1 MSQSPIAA
9 FFFLL
14 ILLPLSAGQS
24 YGQRDND
31 PLMPGSTYE
40 VTGQVRSADNRTIE
54 NVTVR
59 LESLSGALV
68 DQGNADSLGRFR
80 FSRLRSGSYRISARA
95 LGVIASTQEISLT
108 RALPRMHVLL
118 QLVPE
123 TATFRGRE
131 TGRAGTIDA
140 RVPNQATVAFERG
153 RAALAD
159 KKRDEAIAQLEKA
172 IRIYPDFLQAQLLL
186 GKIHMDEDQW
196 TKAEDALRH
205 AIKIDPKSTTAMTSL
220 GEVYRRQKKYGE
232 AQKLLEEALKLDNN
246 SWEVNYTLG
255 RVHWELKDFAK
266 SGLYIARTL
275 QLQPDL
281 ADAHLLAGNIFIRA
295 GLPRNAVVEYEEY
308 LRLSPQGEFSVQVRQ
323 LVDRLKKSL
332 PAQ

>member
-1 MSQSPIAA
+1 MSRSPIAA

-14 ILLPLSAGQS
+14 LLIPLFAGHS

-31 PLMPGSTYE
+31 PLIPGSTFE

-80 FSRLRSGSYRISARA
+80 FSRLRSGSYRISAKA

-108 RALPRMHVLL
+108 RALPRIHVLL
-118 QLVPE
+118 HLVPE
-123 TATFRGRE
+123 IATFRGRE

-140 RVPNQATVAFERG
+140 RVPSQARTAYEKS

-159 KKRDEAIAQLEKA
+159 MKRDEAITQLEKA
-172 IRIYPDFLQAQLLL
+172 IRIYPDFFQAQLLL
-186 GKIHMDEDQW
+186 GKIHMDENQW
-196 TKAEDALRH
+196 TKAEDALRL
-205 AIKIDPKSTTAMTSL
+205 AMKIDPKSVVAMTSL
-220 GEVYRRQKKYGE
+220 GEVYRRQKKYAE
-232 AQKLLEEALKLDNN
+232 AQKLLEEALKFDND

-266 SGLYIARTL
+266 SGLYIARTI

-281 ADAHLLAGNIFIRA
+281 PDAHLLAGNIFIRA
-295 GLPRNAVVEYEEY
+295 GLPRNALVEYEEY

-323 LVDRLKKSL
+323 LVDKLKKPL
-332 PAQ
+332 PSQ